1 MLIDC
6 QSMATM
12 SAVLETGV
20 DIVEIDRVAD
30 LARRYGD
37 RFGRR
42 VFGPDEWSAY
52 QSQPSSLAARF
63 AAKEAVIKALGS
75 PHMALHEIRVVRK
88 SGERPTIELI
98 GRALERA
105 RALGVKHIALS
116 LSHSQRYAV
125 AFVVLQCE
133 PGPRAPSTGSA

>member
-1 MLIDC
+1 M
-6 QSMATM
+6 
-12 SAVLETGV
+12 LETGV

-42 VFGPDEWSAY
+42 VFAPDEWSAY

-75 PHMALHEIRVVRK
+75 PQMALHEIRVVRQ
-88 SGERPTIELI
+88 SSERPTVELV
-98 GRALERA
+98 GRALERS

-125 AFVVLQCE
+125 AFVVLE
-133 PGPRAPSTGSA
+133 RDSGARSTSTGSA